1 MPILTKVLSRAW
13 PVAAVRTSCD
23 LALGLP
29 VATCQVEAGWLPG
42 SALALLREQNW
53 CSWLESPPG
62 LRMLLQKRSRSP
74 YNLKSD
80 YGLEF
85 LSSAVPHLQKPCGQ
99 GEDSACSL
107 SGCIS
112 GYALPS
118 SFLLISS
125 FAHSSIH
132 SLKGIAL
139 GLSWSPCSITC

>member
-62 LRMLLQKRSRSP
+62 LRMLRQKRSRSP

-85 LSSAVPHLQKPCGQ
+85 VSSAVPHLYK
-99 GEDSACSL
+99 SL
-107 SGCIS
+107 VVRGRI
-112 GYALPS
+112 LPVAS
-118 SFLLISS
+118 VGVSLGMPFPPHSFLFHHLLTLP
-125 FAHSSIH
+125 FIH
-132 SLKGIAL
+132 SRA
-139 GLSWSPCSITC
+139 